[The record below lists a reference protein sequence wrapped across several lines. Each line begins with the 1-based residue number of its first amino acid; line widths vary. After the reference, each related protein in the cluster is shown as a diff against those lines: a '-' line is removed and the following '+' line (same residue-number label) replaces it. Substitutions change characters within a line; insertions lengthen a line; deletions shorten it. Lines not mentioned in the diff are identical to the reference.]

1 MLVCLGCAKKCRAK
15 ELQAG
20 QDAGAGVSSSLQ
32 TCTGVSSRAEGAGQR
47 AGNEGV
53 AVEGLDIL
61 PSVLPETENVQEL
74 G

>member
-1 MLVCLGCAKKCRAK
+1 MAIYLAQLPVAALGCLGCARCRAK

-32 TCTGVSSRAEGAGQR
+32 TGTGVTSTAEGAGQG

-53 AVEGLDIL
+53 AV
-61 PSVLPETENVQEL
+61 
-74 G
+74 